1 MSALC
6 QKQTSGGPI
15 DDHDH
20 FDTYFDDVQACDE
33 LLACL
38 ANGPNYRPALNPSDG
53 PLLALNRRTRMS
65 GVTSALGIE
74 AD

>member
-6 QKQTSGGPI
+6 QKQTSGPI

-38 ANGPNYRPALNPSDG
+38 ANG
-53 PLLALNRRTRMS
+53 RT
-65 GVTSALGIE
+65 TAQL
-74 AD
+74 

>member
-1 MSALC
+1 VARPLYPRKLPRLSPPGAAAKG
-6 QKQTSGGPI
+6 QKQTSGPI

-38 ANGPNYRPALNPSDG
+38 ANG
-53 PLLALNRRTRMS
+53 RT
-65 GVTSALGIE
+65 TAQL
-74 AD
+74 